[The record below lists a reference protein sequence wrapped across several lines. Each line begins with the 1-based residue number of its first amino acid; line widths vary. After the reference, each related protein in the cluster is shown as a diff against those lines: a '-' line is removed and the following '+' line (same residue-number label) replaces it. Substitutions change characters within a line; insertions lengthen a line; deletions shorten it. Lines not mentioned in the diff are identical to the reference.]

1 MPSYRILLLEDDE
14 NLNDM
19 LKDVLEEEGFE
30 VDVCAKSD
38 DAITLARQK
47 EYDLMVADIRMEG
60 LDGLAALSHVQSY
73 RPTVDALV
81 ISGYADSKQ
90 AARAS
95 RLGLGAVLKKPF
107 DLDLFLDKVNG
118 LLRDRSKRLAV
129 KQAFESLLSSAYW
142 STIQLARFLDNASSA
157 KFNFRQLVDVT
168 GMLCTE
174 MNLLGSQLEKVR
186 SATLA
191 AAWRQSRKECSLPPP
206 DDVPEEFEVWY
217 KYLGEW
223 WNGSGPQ
230 NLQGREQPLESRI
243 IVTALASCLEA
254 IEIEDLNEKW
264 PGRFDPHLIGILE
277 RQLELDDKEAQ
288 ESASPETE
296 SSESLL
302 DLARTLLRGGDF
314 HSASEALQQV
324 INRGAD
330 NQAGV
335 SALLML
341 ARLRQ
346 RAGLFEDA
354 KTMAFRTPELA
365 SSFGPALAAHAY
377 KESGKLLLDLGES
390 DSAVN
395 SLERAYALYSDLGL
409 EPQAAECFL
418 LARVSANTLLEHE
431 DSERWLE
438 EVLSPRNRQHAA
450 DLAPLLVGHLLG
462 IDSLPA
468 NFARHLARLFLGHP
482 YSAELALNKAS
493 QQEQLRALSFL
504 QGIGPEKFSRV
515 GKFLSQSLH
524 SDVRKAAL
532 AFGVGESAEAEGL
545 PLNVST
551 FGGLKVEAGDQQI
564 PDRAWKTSKVRYLF
578 ARLVSAYPSPVNEDV
593 LIEEFWPGDVEK
605 GRKSLYTATSSARS
619 ALRKSGLVSKEYI
632 QKSPTGLVIASDLT
646 LNYDVDH
653 LKEALEHAKKS
664 EAQGATDAAMVSYR
678 KAVILGEQSF
688 LPNCY
693 YDWASVI
700 RDTLSLELLQ
710 ASVRLTQISFVNERY
725 PECIEFARRALRFDS
740 ANETAAGLLVEAL
753 ISVGRPAEAIRE
765 FQTFSKVLEIE
776 LGIKDATKMQ
786 ELRTR
791 ATAGLG

>member
-1 MPSYRILLLEDDE
+1 MPNYRILLLEDDE
-14 NLNDM
+14 SLNDV
-19 LKDVLEEEGFE
+19 LRDVLEEEGFE

-38 DAITLARQK
+38 DAINLARQK

-107 DLDLFLDKVNG
+107 DLDHFLDKVNG
-118 LLRDRSKRLAV
+118 LLRDRSKKLAV

-142 STIQLARFLDNASSA
+142 STVQLARFLDNSSSA

-168 GMLCTE
+168 GMLCSE

-206 DDVPEEFEVWY
+206 DNVPEEFEYWFR
-217 KYLGEW
+217 YLAEW
-223 WNGSGPQ
+223 WDGSGPQ
-230 NLQGREQPLESRI
+230 KLQGREQPLESRI

-254 IEIEDLNEKW
+254 TELEELKEKW
-264 PGRFDPHLIGILE
+264 PGRFDPNLIGILE
-277 RQLELDDKEAQ
+277 RQLELDDQ
-288 ESASPETE
+288 EHPSETAE
-296 SSESLL
+296 SSEGLL
-302 DLARTLLRGGDF
+302 DLAQTLLRSGDF

-324 INRGAD
+324 VNRGAD
-330 NQAGV
+330 SREGV

-346 RAGLFEDA
+346 RSGLFEEA

-377 KESGKLLLDLGES
+377 LESGKLLLELGES
-390 DSAVN
+390 SSAVS
-395 SLERAYALYSDLGL
+395 SLERAYSLYLDLGL
-409 EPQAAECFL
+409 EAQAAQCFL
-418 LARVSANTLLEHE
+418 LAKVSEGSLLLHE
-431 DSERWLE
+431 ESARWLE
-438 EVLSPRNRQHAA
+438 VLLSPQHRLHAA
-450 DLAPLLVGHLLG
+450 DLAPLLVGHLLSS
-462 IDSLPA
+462 DTLPPQ
-468 NFARHLARLFLGHP
+468 FARHLARLFVGHP
-482 YSAELALNKAS
+482 YSAESALDDAS
-493 QQEQLRALSFL
+493 PQEQLRALSFL
-504 QGIGPEKFSRV
+504 KEIGPEKFSRV
-515 GKFLSQSLH
+515 GRFLAQSQH
-524 SDVRKAAL
+524 SDVRKVAL
-532 AFGVGESAEAEGL
+532 TFGGTTDVESVGL
-545 PLNVST
+545 PLNVTS

-578 ARLVSAYPSPVNEDV
+578 ARLVTAYPNPVNEDV

-605 GRKSLYTATSSARS
+605 GRKSLYTATSSVRS
-619 ALRKSGLVSKEYI
+619 ALRKSGLVSKEFV
-632 QKSPTGLVIASDLT
+632 QKSPTGLVIAEDLT
-646 LNYDVDH
+646 LNFDVDY
-653 LKEALEHAKKS
+653 LKEALEQARKA
-664 EAQGATDAAMVSYR
+664 EAQGATDAALVAYR

-700 RDTLSLELLQ
+700 RETLNQDLLL
-710 ASVRLTQISFVNERY
+710 ASVRLTQISFINERFS
-725 PECIEFARRALRFDS
+725 ECIEFARRALKFDS
-740 ANETAAGLLVEAL
+740 ANETAAGLLIEAL
-753 ISVGRPAEAIRE
+753 ISVGRPAEAVRE
-765 FQTFSKVLEIE
+765 FQVFSKVLEVE

-786 ELRTR
+786 DLRMR
-791 ATAGLG
+791 ATAGLVRP